1 MYKTLIRPVVLYG
14 SDSWTLTEAGDE
26 KLSVFE
32 RRILRRLYGPTC
44 ENGGWRTKYN
54 DELYSLYKDLNI
66 VRVTKVPG

>member
-14 SDSWTLTEAGDE
+14 NDSWTLTEADDE
-26 KLSVFE
+26 KLRVFE
-32 RRILRRLYGPTC
+32 RRILRRLFGPTC
-44 ENGGWRTKYN
+44 ENGVCRTKYN